1 MYATENAVYSFAV
14 NQLNASTSSSLE
26 VLQKDM
32 QAIENMQVTGIQFV
46 DITVPAPTES
56 DPSATRISQ
65 QVRCA
70 GFEPYGTSGRGR
82 ILRS

>member
-1 MYATENAVYSFAV
+1 M
-14 NQLNASTSSSLE
+14 
-26 VLQKDM
+26 DM

-65 QVRCA
+65 QVRLA
-70 GFEPYGTSGRGR
+70 VRDLNRTERQGGVVF
-82 ILRS
+82 